1 MPSSFRRALL
11 AAAAM
16 AVVSVPSTA
25 LGFCRTTTCGPG
37 QCSANPSCEFCLEG
51 GRPLFWGGRC
61 ISFGVQAAGS
71 PLRGVDFET
80 TRNVIGSAYAKWMSV
95 DCGGAPPDLELRDFG
110 AINCGRQEYNQTAGN
125 ANVWMFR
132 DDYWPYSGA
141 NATLALTT
149 ITFNVKTGEI
159 FDADVEINSIQNP
172 ITLGD
177 TNIQADLDSIVTHEA
192 GHFLGLSHSCEKD
205 ATMFASYKLGEVDC
219 APWKPTTLLGSALC
233 SHQGR
238 IRAASQPPA
247 TGSRQNAATPVA
259 SARAKA
265 RPKVAAR
272 RLPVGRR
279 ALDAGLRL
287 CCFLESLWGSRGD
300 DVVTSLFDGRAQWGR
315 TRTGLG
321 GRRGAIAFCLD
332 FGFRSGDWCS
342 RGRVL

>member
-11 AAAAM
+11 AAVAVAA
-16 AVVSVPSTA
+16 VSVPTAA

-37 QCSANPSCEFCLEG
+37 QCTANPSCEFCLEG

-61 ISFGVQAAGS
+61 ISFGVQGGAS
-71 PLRGVDFET
+71 PLRGIDFET

-95 DCGGAPPDLELRDFG
+95 DCGGAAPDLELRDFG

-192 GHFLGLSHSCEKD
+192 GHFLGLSHSCEKQ
-205 ATMFASYKLGEVDC
+205 ATMFASYKLGEVGLRTLEADDIAGIC
-219 APWKPTTLLGSALC
+219 TLFPPGSNKGCEPTPRHGFSTECCNPRSECEGRAEAEGCCTTAPGA
-233 SHQGR
+233 
-238 IRAASQPPA
+238 A
-247 TGSRQNAATPVA
+247 TGAGRWAAPFLLFGLFVGF
-259 SARAKA
+259 
-265 RPKVAAR
+265 AR
-272 RLPVGRR
+272 RR
-279 ALDAGLRL
+279 
-287 CCFLESLWGSRGD
+287 RGD
-300 DVVTSLFDGRAQWGR
+300 KPL
-315 TRTGLG
+315 
-321 GRRGAIAFCLD
+321 RRPGTM
-332 FGFRSGDWCS
+332 G
-342 RGRVL
+342 